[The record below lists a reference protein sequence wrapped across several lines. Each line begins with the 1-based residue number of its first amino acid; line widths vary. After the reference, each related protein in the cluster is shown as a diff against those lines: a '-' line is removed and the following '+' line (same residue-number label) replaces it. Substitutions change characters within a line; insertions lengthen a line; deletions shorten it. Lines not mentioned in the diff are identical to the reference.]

1 MSVTLTERKRQRE
14 RMSSSIEFV
23 SAKPVG
29 TNSSGEADQQLALR
43 AATDLWA
50 EATTAA
56 TTQRRDEVMHDKVA
70 AVRGFFDF
78 TGKNPADATPGDVR
92 AWRTHLES
100 QGSKDGERLQA
111 ATVYARISRLS
122 SFYTWLMSDPRLSGA
137 ITANPVLL
145 ARPKAPRAYQ
155 GESTK
160 ALTDDKIQA
169 LGVVIK
175 ARAGAGS
182 ITAKRDYALF
192 LFYMVTGL
200 RRNEVINLRGSDIE
214 EEGGKFILHGKVKGS
229 DYVERELCDPEA
241 QAALKEYLRA
251 AGRLS
256 ALGTKAPLWT
266 RHDRAGKPG
275 APLTSHAF
283 AHNLKLYAAEA
294 GIKKIHVHQLRH
306 TFGRMVADET
316 GSLDEV
322 QEALGHRNRSTT
334 RVYVQRITRKRD
346 KHSRRISERIRG
358 TA

>member
-1 MSVTLTERKRQRE
+1 
-14 RMSSSIEFV
+14 MSSIKVISPTQTEHGQAV
-23 SAKPVG
+23 
-29 TNSSGEADQQLALR
+29 TADQQLALR
-43 AATDLWA
+43 TATELWA

-56 TTQRRDEVMHDKVA
+56 TTQRRDEVMHDKLA
-70 AVRGFFDF
+70 AVRDFFDF
-78 TGKNPADATPGDVR
+78 TGKNPVDATLSDVR
-92 AWRTHLES
+92 TWRYYLES
-100 QGSKDGERLQA
+100 RGAKDGGALLP

-122 SFYTWLMSDPRLSGA
+122 SFYTWLMRDSRLSGA

-160 ALTDDKIQA
+160 ALPDEKIQA
-169 LGVVIK
+169 LSAVIK
-175 ARAGAGS
+175 SRADAGS
-182 ITAKRDYALF
+182 VTAKRDYALF

-200 RRNEVINLRGSDIE
+200 RRSEVINLRGSDIE

-229 DYVERELCDPEA
+229 DYVERELCDPVA
-241 QAALKEYLRA
+241 QAALKDYLTE

-256 ALGTKAPLWT
+256 ALGRKAPIWT

-283 AHNLKLYAAEA
+283 AHNLKIYAREV
-294 GIKKIHVHQLRH
+294 GIKKIHIHQLRH
-306 TFGRMVADET
+306 TFGRMVADES

-346 KHSRRISERIRG
+346 KHSQRIAERLRK
-358 TA
+358 TP

>member
-1 MSVTLTERKRQRE
+1 
-14 RMSSSIEFV
+14 MSSSIEV
-23 SAKPVG
+23 ISQKLIGRGQTAVAEQQSALK
-29 TNSSGEADQQLALR
+29 T
-43 AATDLWA
+43 ATGLWA

-70 AVRGFFDF
+70 AVTGFFDF
-78 TGKNPADATPGDVR
+78 IKKHPAAVKSQDVQ
-92 AWRTHLES
+92 AWRLKLEVDHL
-100 QGSKDGERLQA
+100 KP

-122 SFYTWLMSDPRLSGA
+122 SFYTWVMKNTQLAAA
-137 ITANPVLL
+137 ISANPVIL

-160 ALTDDKIQA
+160 SFTDEQMQQ
-169 LGVVIK
+169 LVNVVREK
-175 ARAGAGS
+175 ADSKS
-182 ITAKRDYALF
+182 IIAKRDYALL
-192 LFYMVTGL
+192 LFYTVTGL
-200 RRNEVINLRGSDIE
+200 RRSEIINLRGTDVE
-214 EEGGKFILHGKVKGS
+214 EEGDKFILRGRVKGS
-229 DYVERELCDPEA
+229 DYVEREMCDTDA

-251 AGRLS
+251 SKRLS
-256 ALGTKAPLWT
+256 VLGTKAPIWT

-294 GIKKIHVHQLRH
+294 GIKKIHIHQLRH

-346 KHSRRISERIRG
+346 KHSRRISERLRK